1 MVWAKNGTPN
11 TLASTSDD
19 CDITDLGGDTFN
31 IFLNHKITSGD
42 TSINYTFNNDSTAT
56 YAIRLSVNGG
66 TDGAYANRSKLD
78 FWQELTDIF
87 EVMYAVGISSEEK
100 LIINFTVGQDTAGTG
115 TAPSRREHVAK
126 WVNTS
131 DTINRIDLNNDQ
143 SGDYAVGTNM
153 SALGSEGVESM
164 TVQDGAVYYDTDL
177 NKSYVLY
184 NNAWTEL

>member
-1 MVWAKNGTPN
+1 
-11 TLASTSDD
+11 
-19 CDITDLGGDTFN
+19 
-31 IFLNHKITSGD
+31 
-42 TSINYTFNNDSTAT
+42 
-56 YAIRLSVNGG
+56 
-66 TDGAYANRSKLD
+66 
-78 FWQELTDIF
+78 
-87 EVMYAVGISSEEK
+87 MYAVGISSEEK

-164 TVQDGAVYYDTDL
+164 TVQDGAVFYDTDL